1 MKVILLH
8 YSYLV
13 ISATFVEKTNLFLN
27 EIFALLLESVVQMF
41 KSISILPF
49 GRSFHSLMPQNHKGF
64 QLRYHP
70 SGTLLCKFEHCGLP
84 ELSTISPTQK
94 VLWVLLPA
102 LKPGDSLMA
111 ES

>member
-49 GRSFHSLMPQNHKGF
+49 GRSF
-64 QLRYHP
+64 
-70 SGTLLCKFEHCGLP
+70 
-84 ELSTISPTQK
+84 
-94 VLWVLLPA
+94 
-102 LKPGDSLMA
+102 
-111 ES
+111 